1 MRILLTCGG
10 TAGHINPAVAVASL
24 LIRNNPDCE
33 ILFVGAQDR
42 METKLVP
49 EEGFEISTVRITNLS
64 RSISVKGMI
73 HNFNTLRNV
82 VISTRKAKNIILD
95 FRPDVVVGTGGY
107 VCYPVLTAANALH
120 IPTIIHESNAQ
131 PGLTTKLLAKKA
143 DRILVGFE
151 HCKEAYSD
159 SKKVIVTG
167 TPVRQAFYK
176 SDENEA
182 SKELEKKGKPL
193 VLSFWGSLG
202 AEHMNN
208 VMLDL
213 IPLIKMERFQLV
225 HVTGSMYYKT
235 FMEKIAQV
243 CPDYS
248 RQGVEIYEYLY
259 DMPRVMKTADL
270 VICRAGA
277 STLSELT
284 FIGKPSILVPSPNV
298 TANHQEK
305 NARMLEKDGA
315 ARVLLEGEFD
325 AEKLLKEINMMISNR
340 EVLKSMGKSAAKLS
354 QKDAAEKICCI
365 IRSVAG
371 YSLGGE

>member
-24 LIRNNPDCE
+24 LIRKNPDCE

-151 HCKEAYSD
+151 HCREAYPD
-159 SKKVIVTG
+159 TNKVIVTG
-167 TPVRQAFYK
+167 TPVRQAFYLNNGNE
-176 SDENEA
+176 SDNKTE
-182 SKELEKKGKPL
+182 KEDKPL

-208 VMLDL
+208 VMLDM

-284 FIGKPSILVPSPNV
+284 FIGKPSILIPSPNV

-325 AEKLLKEINMMISNR
+325 AEKLLQEIKLMINNR
-340 EVLKSMGKSAAKLS
+340 EVLSKMGEAAANLS
-354 QKDAAEKICCI
+354 QKDAAEKIC
-365 IRSVAG
+365 SVIL
-371 YSLGGE
+371 SVIKKTPGG

>member
-167 TPVRQAFYK
+167 TPVRQAFCK

-208 VMLDL
+208 VMLDM

-284 FIGKPSILVPSPNV
+284 FIGKPSILIPSPNV

-325 AEKLLKEINMMISNR
+325 AEKLLQEIKLMINNR
-340 EVLKSMGKSAAKLS
+340 EVLSKMGEAAANLS
-354 QKDAAEKICCI
+354 QKDAAEKIC
-365 IRSVAG
+365 SVIL
-371 YSLGGE
+371 SVIKKTPGG

>member
-24 LIRNNPDCE
+24 LIRKNPDCE

-64 RSISVKGMI
+64 RSISVKGLI

-193 VLSFWGSLG
+193 VL
-202 AEHMNN
+202 
-208 VMLDL
+208 
-213 IPLIKMERFQLV
+213 
-225 HVTGSMYYKT
+225 
-235 FMEKIAQV
+235 
-243 CPDYS
+243 
-248 RQGVEIYEYLY
+248 
-259 DMPRVMKTADL
+259 
-270 VICRAGA
+270 
-277 STLSELT
+277 
-284 FIGKPSILVPSPNV
+284 
-298 TANHQEK
+298 
-305 NARMLEKDGA
+305 
-315 ARVLLEGEFD
+315 
-325 AEKLLKEINMMISNR
+325 
-340 EVLKSMGKSAAKLS
+340 
-354 QKDAAEKICCI
+354 
-365 IRSVAG
+365 
-371 YSLGGE
+371 

>member
-24 LIRNNPDCE
+24 LIRKNPDCE

-167 TPVRQAFYK
+167 TPVRQAFCK

-213 IPLIKMERFQLV
+213 IPLIKMEQFQLV

-235 FMEKIAQV
+235 FMEKIAQI

-248 RQGVEIYEYLY
+248 RHGVEIYEYLY

-284 FIGKPSILVPSPNV
+284 FIGKPSILIPSPNV

-325 AEKLLKEINMMISNR
+325 AEKLLQEIKLMINNR
-340 EVLKSMGKSAAKLS
+340 EVLSKMGEAAANLS
-354 QKDAAEKICCI
+354 QKDAAEKIC
-365 IRSVAG
+365 SVIL
-371 YSLGGE
+371 SVIKNTPGG

>member
-208 VMLDL
+208 VMLDM

-284 FIGKPSILVPSPNV
+284 FIGKPSILIPSPNV

-325 AEKLLKEINMMISNR
+325 AEKLLQEIKLMINNR
-340 EVLKSMGKSAAKLS
+340 EVLSKMGEAAANLS
-354 QKDAAEKICCI
+354 QKDAAEKIC
-365 IRSVAG
+365 SVIL
-371 YSLGGE
+371 SVIKNTPGG

>member
-167 TPVRQAFYK
+167 TPVRQAFCK

-208 VMLDL
+208 VMLDM

-284 FIGKPSILVPSPNV
+284 FIGKPSILIPSPNV

-325 AEKLLKEINMMISNR
+325 AEKLLQEIKLMINNR
-340 EVLKSMGKSAAKLS
+340 EVLSKMGEAAANLS
-354 QKDAAEKICCI
+354 QKDAAEKIC
-365 IRSVAG
+365 SVIL
-371 YSLGGE
+371 SVIKNTPGG

>member
-1 MRILLTCGG
+1 MRVLLTCGG
-10 TAGHINPAVAVASL
+10 TAGHINPAIAVASRL
-24 LIRNNPDCE
+24 KKDDPDCE
-33 ILFVGAQDR
+33 ILFIGAQDR
-42 METKLVP
+42 MEMKLVP
-49 EEGFEISTVRITNLS
+49 KEGFDIRAVKVTNLS
-64 RSISVKGMI
+64 RSISVSGLI
-73 HNFNTLRNV
+73 HNLNTLKNV
-82 VISTRKAKNIILD
+82 VSSTAESKSIIMSYN
-95 FRPDVVVGTGGY
+95 PDVVVGTGGY

-151 HCKEAYSD
+151 HCREAYQN
-159 SKKVIVTG
+159 SKKVVVTG
-167 TPVRQAFYK
+167 TPVREAFSNTETDLNK
-176 SDENEA
+176 MAESV
-182 SKELEKKGKPL
+182 KKPL

-208 VMLDL
+208 IILKM
-213 IPLIKMERFQLV
+213 IPHLKKEQFRLV
-225 HVTGSMYYKT
+225 HVTGSMYYKA
-235 FMEKIAQV
+235 FMEKISDI

-248 RQGVEIYEYLY
+248 LHGVEIHEYLHN
-259 DMPRVMKTADL
+259 MPIVMKQADL

-325 AEKLLKEINMMISNR
+325 AEKLLKEISSMLDDKKGL
-340 EVLKSMGKSAAKLS
+340 EKMGKSAAALS
-354 QKDAAEKICCI
+354 QADAAEKICRV
-365 IRSVAG
+365 IRDVIRD
-371 YSLGGE
+371 

>member
-1 MRILLTCGG
+1 MRVLLTCGG
-10 TAGHINPAVAVASL
+10 TAGHINPAVAVASK
-24 LIRNNPDCE
+24 LIKDNPNCE

-64 RSISVKGMI
+64 RSISVKGLI

-82 VISTRKAKNIILD
+82 VSSTRQANRIIMD
-95 FRPDVVVGTGGY
+95 FKPDVVVGTGGY

-151 HCKEAYSD
+151 HCREAYPD
-159 SKKVIVTG
+159 TNKVIVTG
-167 TPVRQAFYK
+167 TPVRQAFYLNNGNE
-176 SDENEA
+176 SDNKTE
-182 SKELEKKGKPL
+182 KEDKPL

-208 VMLDL
+208 VMLNL
-213 IPLIKMERFQLV
+213 FPLMKKGRFRLV
-225 HVTGSMYYKT
+225 HVTGSMYYKS
-235 FMEKIAQV
+235 FMERIAQI

-248 RQGVEIYEYLY
+248 SYGVEIYEYLR
-259 DMPRVMKTADL
+259 DMPHVMKTADL

>member
-49 EEGFEISTVRITNLS
+49 EEGFEISTVRITNIS

-208 VMLDL
+208 VMLDM

-235 FMEKIAQV
+235 FMEKIAQI

-248 RQGVEIYEYLY
+248 RHGVEIYEYLY

-284 FIGKPSILVPSPNV
+284 FIGKPSILIPSPNV

-325 AEKLLKEINMMISNR
+325 AEKLLQEIKLMINNR
-340 EVLKSMGKSAAKLS
+340 EVLSKMGEAAANLS
-354 QKDAAEKICCI
+354 QKDAAEKIC
-365 IRSVAG
+365 SVIL
-371 YSLGGE
+371 SVIKNTPGG